1 MWKPTCQHHI
11 RRGLDT
17 ANCTARSCS
26 HRAGVCATKLRPWA
40 SGAATGDAADGKG
53 VVISQRAAGLRPWHG
68 EIDGGGAAS
77 LEWVYFY
84 HKKRSSFKTARDNEH
99 SALITQFQ
107 QLSTHGQLCF
117 ICYHVLP
124 LNYFEANPRHN
135 NILTLNVLMAYGVSI
150 SSRASPHGLGN
161 DLCFL
166 PGPEWALSSRF
177 LPLCPGS
184 MLDLGFWPLDA
195 PASTLWSGRP
205 KQGSVLCGMLII
217 QEMKLAKRAAEGG
230 CLGTGTFRMSQ
241 LELRSN

>member
-1 MWKPTCQHHI
+1 M
-11 RRGLDT
+11 
-17 ANCTARSCS
+17 
-26 HRAGVCATKLRPWA
+26 LRPWG

-53 VVISQRAAGLRPWHG
+53 VVISQGAAGLTPRHG
-68 EIDGGGAAS
+68 ENDGGGAAS

-84 HKKRSSFKTARDNEH
+84 HKKRSAFKTARDNEH

-150 SSRASPHGLGN
+150 SSRAFPDGLSN

-166 PGPEWALSSRF
+166 PGPERALSSGF
-177 LPLCPGS
+177 LLLCPGS

-195 PASTLWSGRP
+195 PSLYSLGWASKKGQCLMWNADHSGNEVG
-205 KQGSVLCGMLII
+205 KEGS
-217 QEMKLAKRAAEGG
+217 
-230 CLGTGTFRMSQ
+230 
-241 LELRSN
+241 